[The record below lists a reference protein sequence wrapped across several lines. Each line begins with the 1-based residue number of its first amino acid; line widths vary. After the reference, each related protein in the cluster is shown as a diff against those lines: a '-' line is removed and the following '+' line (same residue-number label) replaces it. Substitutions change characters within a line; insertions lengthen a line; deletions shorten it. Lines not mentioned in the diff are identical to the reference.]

1 MFTFC
6 KSDDERERQAKLLAK
21 AIKKAYETKKCCND
35 SAAWRKLAH
44 DLAKNA
50 SVPTKYVPIRD
61 IIKIFQ
67 NGDLDLAVDL
77 YDGDREDP
85 ILHRAKNLITTLLHI
100 CPQDDESFEQV
111 ADTINWLEILMH
123 IATAKLIYIKSGALV
138 AKNYLYQEASASD
151 GVDPEDLM
159 EIPKII
165 KFIAKS
171 ELKSPIDVETI
182 LPYFLKIFKP
192 LSTNPYSQSQHNLKD
207 LTQRFPVDIVKDFWG
222 NLSISGT
229 LGINERIDLHLLEIA
244 YSNRVEWTKRISN
257 LDDTIS
263 QSQMQNLDDLPK
275 EDLRYYIEF
284 KKIWQ
289 LKAEGVK
296 LEHILEHLDQE
307 GCILTE
313 KSIKLAYQMH
323 RQSSVICDLDG
334 PDEFM
339 DSISPDDVNVTGQSE
354 LV

>member
-6 KSDDERERQAKLLAK
+6 KSDDEREKQAKLLAK
-21 AIKKAYETKKCCND
+21 AIKKACEPKKCYND

-44 DLAKNA
+44 DLATDVNV
-50 SVPTKYVPIRD
+50 STKYVPVKN

-67 NGDLDLAVDL
+67 NGNLDLAVAL
-77 YDGDREDP
+77 YDGNREDP
-85 ILHRAKNLITTLLHI
+85 IFHRAKNLITTLLHI
-100 CPQDDESFEQV
+100 CPKDDEDFRQV

-123 IATAKLIYIKSGALV
+123 VATAKCIYIKSGALV
-138 AKNYLYQEASASD
+138 AKNYLYQEASARD
-151 GVDPEDLM
+151 GVEPEDLM

-182 LPYFLKIFKP
+182 LPYCIKIFKP
-192 LSTNPYSQSQHNLKD
+192 ISTNPYSQDTYNLKD

-222 NLSISGT
+222 NLSMSRT
-229 LGINERIDLHLLEIA
+229 LGINERVDLSLLELA
-244 YSNRVEWTKRISN
+244 YGHRVEWTKQISN

-263 QSQMQNLDDLPK
+263 QSQMQNLDDLSK
-275 EDLRYYIEF
+275 EDLRHYIEF

-296 LEHILEHLDQE
+296 LEHILAHLDQE
-307 GCILTE
+307 GCVLTA
-313 KSIKLAYQMH
+313 KSIKLAYEMH
-323 RQSSVICDLDG
+323 PQSSVIYDLDE

-339 DSISPDDVNVTGQSE
+339 DSISPDDANVTGQS
-354 LV
+354 